1 MLPSEVSSN
10 SNGNMFRKQRI
21 YIIASKT
28 VRQYLRALVMARIG
42 IDVFKEADFSCHLLF
57 LFIRLTTTLTMM
69 SISSV
74 LLSAIIK
81 VSATK
86 ALSAMRLCPSFAY
99 RILLVSIFT
108 HMCKFC
114 TCGISRQFTFVVYVP
129 YMPLNNSPVSLE
141 KQGHLF

>member
-1 MLPSEVSSN
+1 
-10 SNGNMFRKQRI
+10 
-21 YIIASKT
+21 
-28 VRQYLRALVMARIG
+28 
-42 IDVFKEADFSCHLLF
+42 
-57 LFIRLTTTLTMM
+57 M

-86 ALSAMRLCPSFAY
+86 ALSAMRLCPSLAY
-99 RILLVSIFT
+99 RILLFSIFT

-129 YMPLNNSPVSLE
+129 NMPLNNSPVSLE
-141 KQGHLF
+141 KRGHLFRTKPYRFVLKFDIDIGSAVGSLV

>member
-1 MLPSEVSSN
+1 MLPSEVNSN

-21 YIIASKT
+21 DIIASKI
-28 VRQYLRALVMARIG
+28 VRLSLRALILARMA
-42 IDVFKEADFSCHLLF
+42 IDILEEADFSCHLLF

-86 ALSAMRLCPSFAY
+86 ALSAMRLCPSLAY
-99 RILLVSIFT
+99 RILLFSINQRNRVAAT
-108 HMCKFC
+108 DLDG
-114 TCGISRQFTFVVYVP
+114 TV
-129 YMPLNNSPVSLE
+129 
-141 KQGHLF
+141 KQAPNR